1 MKIKLAILER
11 DPNCLN
17 RIVNAINTK
26 YANKFEIYSFT
37 NAEIAVS
44 VLSTSSMDVILASD
58 YFDINPENLPPK
70 CAFAYLVDSL
80 ELENLNNCKAI
91 CKFQKTELFYQQIIN
106 LYYEKSDRVAAVKI
120 GDKDS
125 KLIAFCSVGGGTGA
139 SSVAASAAIYNAAK
153 DKKTLYL
160 NLEKFGSA
168 DSFFSGEGKG
178 DMSDIIFA
186 VKSKS
191 SQLRSKLTEHAKQ
204 DETGVYFYSQ
214 PKVALNMY
222 EFSAEDILFMLS
234 ELQESSAYDYIIVD
248 MNFELD
254 AETLKIF
261 NQMDSV
267 IFVGDGSEISNNK
280 IFRAYTS
287 LVLIEE
293 NTELALTDRLGII
306 YNKFSNKTS
315 KMLTDINIRNIGG
328 FPRYKNATCTQ
339 IIGQL
344 GQSDIFSKII

>member
-11 DPNCLN
+11 DQNCLN
-17 RIVNAINTK
+17 RVVNAINTK

-44 VLSTSSMDVILASD
+44 VLNTSNIDVVLAGD
-58 YFDINPENLPPK
+58 YFDIDPESIPSK

-80 ELENLNNCKAI
+80 EIENINNHKAI
-91 CKFQKTELFYQQIIN
+91 CKFQKTELFYQQIVN
-106 LYYEKSDRVAAVKI
+106 LYYENTDNCVAVKI
-120 GDKDS
+120 GDKNS
-125 KLIAFCSVGGGTGA
+125 KIIAFCSVSGGTGA
-139 SSVAASAAIYNAAK
+139 SSVAAAAAIQYAGT

-168 DSFFSGEGKG
+168 DSFFSGDGQA
-178 DMSDIIFA
+178 DMSDVIFA
-186 VKSKS
+186 IKSKNKK
-191 SQLRSKLTEHAKQ
+191 LAVKLTEYVKQ

-222 EFSAEDILFMLS
+222 EFSTEDTLLLLS
-234 ELQESSAYDYIIVD
+234 ELQSSGAYDYIIVD
-248 MNFELD
+248 MNFGLD
-254 AETLKIF
+254 NDTLKFF
-261 NQMDSV
+261 NQMHSV
-267 IFVGDGSEISNNK
+267 IFVGDGSEISNSK
-280 IFRAYTS
+280 IFRAYNS

-293 NTELALTDRLGII
+293 NTDIALTDRLGII

-315 KMLTDINIRNIGG
+315 TMLTDINIRNIGG
-328 FPRYKNATCTQ
+328 FPRYKHATCSQ

-344 GQSDIFSKII
+344 SQSDFFSKII